1 MAVDARVC
9 DLELEHSEL
18 SDVASAAAAERATP
32 PPSLSSRSVAQRT
45 DATLAKKEADAR
57 AQASRGRCCYCAPIS
72 TEHVQMDNYR
82 SWYWARSLE
91 VQRSRHAGY

>member
-1 MAVDARVC
+1 VVRADQVREVEAMVEADRRKQEGQHFALQKQEDFRQR
-9 DLELEHSEL
+9 ELEMEKE
-18 SDVASAAAAERATP
+18 ER
-32 PPSLSSRSVAQRT
+32 
-45 DATLAKKEADAR
+45 AKKEADAR

-72 TEHVQMDNYR
+72 TGHVQMNNYR